1 MLKKLFYFSFLLIIT
16 KTNLY
21 AKDYECEPTQFHT
34 KPEYYNVIIELE
46 KNKVI
51 YVWKISTKQFVKA
64 NNITEIKDNIIF
76 YEELE
81 TYYTDGNKLETGKI
95 DFKKFVIRE
104 DKDFPQTDGGT
115 IYTYSK
121 FDVGN
126 NVEYV
131 THRCKKVS

>member
-1 MLKKLFYFSFLLIIT
+1 MFKKLFYFSLLLIIL

-21 AKDYECEPTQFHT
+21 AKDYECEPIQFQT
-34 KPEYYNVIIELE
+34 KPEYYNVITELE

-51 YVWKISTKQFVKA
+51 YVWKTSAKQFVKA

-81 TYYTDGNKLETGKI
+81 TYYKDGNILETGKI
-95 DFKKFVIRE
+95 NFKKFVIRE

-126 NVEYV
+126 NVEFV